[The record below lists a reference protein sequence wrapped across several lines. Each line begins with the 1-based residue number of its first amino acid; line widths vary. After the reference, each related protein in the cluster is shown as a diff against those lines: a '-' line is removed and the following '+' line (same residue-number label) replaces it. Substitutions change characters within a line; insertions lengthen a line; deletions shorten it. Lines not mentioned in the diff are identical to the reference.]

1 MLRKIKNLFIVFL
14 FIWFMGSCVFIKV
27 KAENDTAT
35 STNILPNAGT
45 TSSNMDN
52 FNLDG
57 VNSGT
62 GNLNHNSTHN
72 GFTITCGTQI
82 NGACGKAFNGELES
96 SRDMRVAADGTLV
109 DVTGVE
115 GGVTYTATQNK
126 LDGGIQLN
134 SYFSVQNC
142 EDGSSSFSC
151 GTSQG
156 ANDSYNLHVKIK
168 DSAGNTLAEMT
179 TTRLNDAGYYGNSA
193 KFHDNLVWNGTGA
206 SHYEWY
212 WEGLD
217 GSLSTSELRGP
228 NLLGAELLLDF
239 PIDYNEPLTLQE
251 RTVINEAL
259 NTTELTENEIYDIIS
274 GLESMIEEEFF
285 ASGSL
290 EEGSR
295 LELSIEET
303 GLTFE
308 IASKETGAIIMESPM
323 ATQMFAPVMEE
334 MPIETLKEEMVAM
347 VQEEMPF
354 MAMMEEL
361 APPPPPMEMMEEMEE
376 EEPLMMTMR
385 PGPMMEEAPA
395 PTEEGPPTSRGPM
408 PMMIEEEPQEEKPQQ
423 MASRPMETAPAKKE
437 MTNAPREK
445 SRKPEPTATR
455 QEETQEEE
463 SREEPKET
471 FTEEAPKENAP
482 KQTAKTEKKPSSQST
497 IKSTRTKT
505 ARNEEQKAIQEGKAK
520 VANIARIMDKVDQN
534 VKDKSK
540 NLQLKNLIKL
550 DAMTSDQVS
559 LNLYNVPFYKPKDIY
574 LDQLNMQ
581 DNRQIYVNVNLA
593 TYIENDKITV
603 NKKKLNEIQLKKREI
618 LLELERLRNG

>member
-1 MLRKIKNLFIVFL
+1 MWKKIKPAIIAFFIFYFVL
-14 FIWFMGSCVFIKV
+14 QCTIS
-27 KAENDTAT
+27 KADNDTAT

-62 GNLNHNSTHN
+62 GSLNHNSTHN

-96 SRDMRVAADGTLV
+96 SRDMKVAADGTLV

-115 GGVTYTATQNK
+115 GGVNYTATQNK
-126 LDGGIQLN
+126 LDGGIHLN

-151 GTSQG
+151 GASSG
-156 ANDSYNLHVKIK
+156 ADDSYNLHIKIK
-168 DSAGNTLAEMT
+168 DSNGNTLAEMT
-179 TTRLNDAGYYGNSA
+179 TTRLNDAGYYSNSA
-193 KFHDNLVWNGTGA
+193 KFNDNLVWNGTGA

-239 PIDYNEPLTLQE
+239 PIHDHEPLTLQE

-308 IASKETGAIIMESPM
+308 IASKETGAIVMEAPM
-323 ATQMFAPVMEE
+323 AQQMFAPVMEE

-347 VQEEMPF
+347 VQEEVPF
-354 MAMMEEL
+354 MEMIEEL
-361 APPPPPMEMMEEMEE
+361 APPPPASAMEEMEE
-376 EEPLMMTMR
+376 EPKEIISLPS
-385 PGPMMEEAPA
+385 GPAQQ
-395 PTEEGPPTSRGPM
+395 
-408 PMMIEEEPQEEKPQQ
+408 EEEPIAKEEMTSAP
-423 MASRPMETAPAKKE
+423 PMETAPAKEE
-437 MTNAPREK
+437 MTNEPRK
-445 SRKPEPTATR
+445 
-455 QEETQEEE
+455 
-463 SREEPKET
+463 EPKEREAI
-471 FTEEAPKENAP
+471 TEKPKETITKEAPKKNAP
-482 KQTAKTEKKPSSQST
+482 RKTLKAEKKPSSKGT
-497 IKSTRTKT
+497 VKSTRTQAAGDK
-505 ARNEEQKAIQEGKAK
+505 EQETVQEGKAK
-520 VANIARIMDKVDQN
+520 IANVARVMEKIDQN
-534 VKDKSK
+534 IKDKSK

-550 DAMTSDQVS
+550 DAMTSDQAS
-559 LNLYNVPFYKPKDIY
+559 LNIYNVPFYKPKDIY

-581 DNRQIYVNVNLA
+581 DNRQIYVNVSLA
-593 TYIENDKITV
+593 SYVENDKITI
-603 NKKKLNEIQLKKREI
+603 NKKKLNEIQFKKQQI

>member
-1 MLRKIKNLFIVFL
+1 
-14 FIWFMGSCVFIKV
+14 
-27 KAENDTAT
+27 
-35 STNILPNAGT
+35 
-45 TSSNMDN
+45 
-52 FNLDG
+52 
-57 VNSGT
+57 
-62 GNLNHNSTHN
+62 
-72 GFTITCGTQI
+72 
-82 NGACGKAFNGELES
+82 
-96 SRDMRVAADGTLV
+96 
-109 DVTGVE
+109 
-115 GGVTYTATQNK
+115 
-126 LDGGIQLN
+126 
-134 SYFSVQNC
+134 
-142 EDGSSSFSC
+142 
-151 GTSQG
+151 
-156 ANDSYNLHVKIK
+156 
-168 DSAGNTLAEMT
+168 
-179 TTRLNDAGYYGNSA
+179 
-193 KFHDNLVWNGTGA
+193 
-206 SHYEWY
+206 
-212 WEGLD
+212 
-217 GSLSTSELRGP
+217 
-228 NLLGAELLLDF
+228 
-239 PIDYNEPLTLQE
+239 
-251 RTVINEAL
+251 
-259 NTTELTENEIYDIIS
+259 
-274 GLESMIEEEFF
+274 
-285 ASGSL
+285 
-290 EEGSR
+290 
-295 LELSIEET
+295 
-303 GLTFE
+303 
-308 IASKETGAIIMESPM
+308 
-323 ATQMFAPVMEE
+323 
-334 MPIETLKEEMVAM
+334 
-347 VQEEMPF
+347 
-354 MAMMEEL
+354 
-361 APPPPPMEMMEEMEE
+361 
-376 EEPLMMTMR
+376 MMTMR

-505 ARNEEQKAIQEGKAK
+505 ARNKEQKAIQEGKAK

-593 TYIENDKITV
+593 TYVENDKITV

>member
-1 MLRKIKNLFIVFL
+1 MLTKIKNFFIIFL
-14 FIWFMGSCVFIKV
+14 LVWFMGSCVIMKAR
-27 KAENDTAT
+27 AENDTAT

-45 TSSNMDN
+45 TSSSMDN

-82 NGACGKAFNGELES
+82 SGACGRAFNGELES
-96 SRDMRVAADGTLV
+96 SRDMKVAADGTLV

-115 GGVTYTATQNK
+115 NGVNYTATQNK

-151 GTSQG
+151 GASSG
-156 ANDSYNLHVKIK
+156 ADDSYNLHIKIK

-179 TTRLNDAGYYGNSA
+179 TTRLNDAGYNSNSA
-193 KFHDNLVWNGTGA
+193 KFNDNLVWNGTGA

-239 PIDYNEPLTLQE
+239 PIHDHEPLTLQE

-308 IASKETGAIIMESPM
+308 IASQETGVIIMEAPM
-323 ATQMFAPVMEE
+323 AQQMFAPVMEE

-376 EEPLMMTMR
+376 EEPPMMTMR
-385 PGPMMEEAPA
+385 PGPMMEEKPA
-395 PTEEGPPTSRGPM
+395 PTEEGPPTSRGPI
-408 PMMIEEEPQEEKPQQ
+408 PMMEEAPQEEKPQQ

-437 MTNAPREK
+437 MTNEPRKEPQERKAITKKSKETITKKAPKKTAPRK
-445 SRKPEPTATR
+445 TV
-455 QEETQEEE
+455 
-463 SREEPKET
+463 
-471 FTEEAPKENAP
+471 
-482 KQTAKTEKKPSSQST
+482 KTEKKPSSKGT
-497 IKSTRTKT
+497 VKSTRTQAAGDK
-505 ARNEEQKAIQEGKAK
+505 EQKAIQEGKAK
-520 VANIARIMDKVDQN
+520 VANIARVMKKIDQN
-534 VKDKSK
+534 IKDKSK

-550 DAMTSDQVS
+550 DAMTSDQAS
-559 LNLYNVPFYKPKDIY
+559 LNVYNVPFYKPKDIY

-593 TYIENDKITV
+593 TYVENDKITV
-603 NKKKLNEIQLKKREI
+603 NKKKLNEVQFKKQQI